1 MFWGQ
6 LTVINLT
13 FILDLNYF
21 LWKLKTSKRQ
31 GVSFSLEI
39 KHKVFRF
46 KTKPIPQMPVQ
57 DVKSSLKILVANAQL
72 SVPLAIKLVVI
83 SEPQKIWGVF
93 VFKFWGLR
101 GSSP

>member
-1 MFWGQ
+1 
-6 LTVINLT
+6 
-13 FILDLNYF
+13 
-21 LWKLKTSKRQ
+21 
-31 GVSFSLEI
+31 
-39 KHKVFRF
+39 
-46 KTKPIPQMPVQ
+46 MPVQ